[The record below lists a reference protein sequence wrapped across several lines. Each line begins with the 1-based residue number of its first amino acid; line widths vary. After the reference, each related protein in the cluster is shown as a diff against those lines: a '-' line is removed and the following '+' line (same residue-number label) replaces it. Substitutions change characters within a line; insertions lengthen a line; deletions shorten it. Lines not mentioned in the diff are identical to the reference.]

1 MLATQWMVKCASLAV
16 LALGLVGCARSDAS
30 AQRKRIAVIPKGTTH
45 EFWKSI
51 HAGAEVAAREL
62 GVEVIWKG
70 PQKEDDRD
78 EQIKVVE
85 DFVTRGVDGIVI
97 APLDDKALATPL
109 RDAHEQGIPVIV
121 IDSDVDWSDRVS
133 FIATDNYAGG
143 VMAAEELGR
152 LMNSE
157 GEALMMRYVAGSAST
172 SEREAGF
179 LDTLRTRFEG
189 VTLVSENQRSGATV
203 EGAYQTAENLLNAF
217 PDVDGIFCPN
227 ESSLFGMLR
236 ALQDAGKSGKVRLVG
251 FDASEKLIEGLR
263 AGEVDALVIQN
274 PWAMGDQG
282 VRRMLDHIEGRAVD
296 ARIDT
301 GVLLVTRATMD
312 DPHIR
317 DVMAPDLSILGD

>member
-1 MLATQWMVKCASLAV
+1 MLATQWMVKCASLAM
-16 LALGLVGCARSDAS
+16 LALGLVGCARSDAG

-85 DFVTRGVDGIVI
+85 DFITRGVDGIVI
-97 APLDDKALATPL
+97 APLDDKALAAPL

-157 GEALMMRYVAGSAST
+157 GEALMMRYEAGSAST
-172 SEREAGF
+172 TEREAGF

-189 VTLVSENQRSGATV
+189 VTLVSEYQRSVATV
-203 EGAYQTAENLLNAF
+203 EVAYQTA
-217 PDVDGIFCPN
+217 
-227 ESSLFGMLR
+227 
-236 ALQDAGKSGKVRLVG
+236 
-251 FDASEKLIEGLR
+251 
-263 AGEVDALVIQN
+263 
-274 PWAMGDQG
+274 
-282 VRRMLDHIEGRAVD
+282 
-296 ARIDT
+296 
-301 GVLLVTRATMD
+301 
-312 DPHIR
+312 
-317 DVMAPDLSILGD
+317 